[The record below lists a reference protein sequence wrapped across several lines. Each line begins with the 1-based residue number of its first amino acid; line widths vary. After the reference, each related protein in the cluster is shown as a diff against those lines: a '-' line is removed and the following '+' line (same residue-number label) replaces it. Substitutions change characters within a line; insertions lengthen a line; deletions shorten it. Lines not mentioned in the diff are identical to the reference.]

1 MGCYVIAVGG
11 TGNKVLEGMV
21 YAACADAFYTLDSLG
36 RRKPI
41 PMLTMLSVD
50 VDAACGNTTRAKRAA
65 EYYEQVRKAFDAAPI
80 AHRCFHTRLSLN
92 RWSMNLS
99 RRAAS
104 IKQMA
109 QSHGA
114 DQLLARALFTS
125 TEANLEYSEGFRGH
139 PDLGVLFFSD
149 LLGSLEEA
157 RAQGLP
163 DELNSLIDC
172 MEDDLARG
180 GEVRLLLVGS
190 IFGGTGASGIPA
202 LSKYLNARFA
212 ASRERFIM
220 GAALMLPY
228 YSVPASGVDTDREI
242 AVDSGEFLDKARTA
256 LQYYGMEGMIRDGEE
271 DTRGIFD
278 AAYLLGL
285 PPEHFVSTRVYSTGS
300 QSQENDAH
308 MLEWMAAR
316 CAARFFRTGFRGA
329 DAAHIDCYY
338 YQCHSPR
345 FGWDSFDGEAALYRA
360 RYGALL
366 KSAAV
371 FFSECYPTLRGV
383 FSGSDR
389 RGARVGYVAAY
400 FHRLGRFTASQRT
413 LLSALLEA
421 LYHLFAFYTNWLY
434 QVLYTLP
441 PAMRGADGEPGRL
454 PQNALLDASVM
465 DALHGI
471 LSANGSGAEAYRACQ
486 QAQQGLAKLVKGGA
500 PDRYTMERVISALN
514 GGSAVGSGPEAAFA
528 SYLGTLLSAVMDD
541 D

>member
-11 TGNKVLEGMV
+11 TAIRCWKAWFTPPARTPFIPWTVLAGASPFPCLPCFRWMWTRP
-21 YAACADAFYTLDSLG
+21 AATPPAQSG
-36 RRKPI
+36 
-41 PMLTMLSVD
+41 
-50 VDAACGNTTRAKRAA
+50 AA

-278 AAYLLGL
+278 ARLSAGPAAGALCVHARVFHRL
-285 PPEHFVSTRVYSTGS
+285 PKPGERR
-300 QSQENDAH
+300 AH
-308 MLEWMAAR
+308 AGMDGRALR
-316 CAARFFRTGFRGA
+316 RRFFRTGFRGA

-383 FSGSDR
+383 FSGQR
-389 RGARVGYVAAY
+389 PAGRARGVRC
-400 FHRLGRFTASQRT
+400 RLFSPGWGASRPPSGR
-413 LLSALLEA
+413 
-421 LYHLFAFYTNWLY
+421 
-434 QVLYTLP
+434 
-441 PAMRGADGEPGRL
+441 
-454 PQNALLDASVM
+454 
-465 DALHGI
+465 
-471 LSANGSGAEAYRACQ
+471 C
-486 QAQQGLAKLVKGGA
+486 
-500 PDRYTMERVISALN
+500 
-514 GGSAVGSGPEAAFA
+514 
-528 SYLGTLLSAVMDD
+528 
-541 D
+541 